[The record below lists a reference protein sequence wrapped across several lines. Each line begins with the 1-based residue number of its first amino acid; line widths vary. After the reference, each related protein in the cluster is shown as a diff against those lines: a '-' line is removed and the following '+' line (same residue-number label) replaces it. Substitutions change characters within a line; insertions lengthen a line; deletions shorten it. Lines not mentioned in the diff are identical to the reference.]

1 MLLGWIT
8 RSSSVGRRSFLLGEL
23 PLTWHVLGMKT
34 LPAMLGTPGL
44 LREFFILHLGLWS
57 ILCKEPTERIIND
70 KECDAQLLI
79 KRNSKHYALA
89 GELFKIGCP
98 VKHCV
103 HRPNVTW
110 CKHNG
115 TIFVPLEVG
124 PQRYTSW
131 EDNQSVFVLHFE
143 PIHLSDDG
151 LYRCSTNLNSE
162 VVNSHAVAIH
172 VTERTQNYSEHPLI
186 ISDIPDATN
195 VTGPSSMKERPDRT
209 WLLYTLFPLGAVLLL
224 LACVCL
230 LCFLKR
236 IQGKEK
242 KPSDLAGRETNLVDN
257 PMSSRA
263 NSQTLPSETGIY
275 DNDPWSS
282 MQEESELT
290 INLQLE
296 RNKQGIVYASL
307 NHCVIGKNPRQASSI
322 QEAPTEYASIC
333 VRS

>member
-1 MLLGWIT
+1 
-8 RSSSVGRRSFLLGEL
+8 
-23 PLTWHVLGMKT
+23 MKT
-34 LPAMLGTPGL
+34 LPAMLGTPRL
-44 LREFFILHLGLWS
+44 FREFFILHLGLWS
-57 ILCKEPTERIIND
+57 ILCEEPTKRND
-70 KECDAQLLI
+70 KECQVQLHI
-79 KRNSKHYALA
+79 TRNSEYDAWT
-89 GELFKIGCP
+89 GELFKIECP
-98 VKHCV
+98 VTYCV

-115 TIFVPLEVG
+115 TICVPLEVG
-124 PQRYTSW
+124 SQLRTSW
-131 EDNQSVFVLHFE
+131 QENQRDLVFVLHFE

-151 LYRCSTNLNSE
+151 LYSCSTNLNSV
-162 VVNSHAVAIH
+162 VVNSHS
-172 VTERTQNYSEHPLI
+172 VTIRVKERTQNYSEHPLI

-195 VTGPSSMKERPDRT
+195 ASGPSATEERPGRT
-209 WLLYTLFPLGAVLLL
+209 WLFYALLPLGALLLL

-242 KPSDLAGRETNLVDN
+242 KPSDLAGRDTNLVDI
-257 PMSSRA
+257 PVSSRTNHQA
-263 NSQTLPSETGIY
+263 LPSGTGIY

-282 MQEESELT
+282 MQDDSELT
-290 INLQLE
+290 ISLQSE

-307 NHCVIGKNPRQASSI
+307 NHCVIGRNPRQESSM

>member
-1 MLLGWIT
+1 
-8 RSSSVGRRSFLLGEL
+8 
-23 PLTWHVLGMKT
+23 
-34 LPAMLGTPGL
+34 MLGTPGL
-44 LREFFILHLGLWS
+44 LREFFILHLDRASLCSPGCPGTHFVDQAGLELRNPPAS
-57 ILCKEPTERIIND
+57 ASQVLGLQD
-70 KECDAQLLI
+70 KECDAQLFI
-79 KRNSKHYALA
+79 KRNSEHSALA
-89 GELFKIGCP
+89 GELFKIECP
-98 VKHCV
+98 VKYCV

-124 PQRYTSW
+124 PQLYTSW
-131 EDNQSVFVLHFE
+131 EENQRVSVFVLHFE

-151 LYRCSTNLNSE
+151 LYRCSTNVNSE
-162 VVNSHAVAIH
+162 VVNSHTVAIH

-186 ISDIPDATN
+186 MSDIPDATN
-195 VTGPSSMKERPDRT
+195 VSGPSTMKERPDRT
-209 WLLYTLFPLGAVLLL
+209 WLLYTLFPLGALLLL
-224 LACVCL
+224 LACVSL

-242 KPSDLAGRETNLVDN
+242 KPSDLAGRKTNLVDN
-257 PMSSRA
+257 PVSSRT

-290 INLQLE
+290 INAQLE

-307 NHCVIGKNPRQASSI
+307 NHCVIGKNPRQASNM

>member
-1 MLLGWIT
+1 
-8 RSSSVGRRSFLLGEL
+8 
-23 PLTWHVLGMKT
+23 MKT

-57 ILCKEPTERIIND
+57 ILCTEPTARID
-70 KECDAQLLI
+70 EKCPVQLHI
-79 KRNSKHYALA
+79 KRNSERSASA
-89 GELFKIGCP
+89 GELFEIKCP
-98 VKHCV
+98 VKYCV

-124 PQRYTSW
+124 PQLYTSW
-131 EDNQSVFVLHFE
+131 EKNQSVFVLHFE
-143 PIHLSDDG
+143 PIQLSDDG
-151 LYRCSTNLNSE
+151 LYRCSTNINSE
-162 VVNSHAVAIH
+162 VVNSHTVAIH
-172 VTERTQNYSEHPLI
+172 VTGTKTRQAGCKLGTLKVSKTQTERTQNYSEHPLI

-195 VTGPSSMKERPDRT
+195 VSGPSTMKERPGRT
-209 WLLYTLFPLGAVLLL
+209 WLLYTLFPLGALLLL

-230 LCFLKR
+230 LCCLKR

-242 KPSDLAGRETNLVDN
+242 KSSDLAGRETNLVD
-257 PMSSRA
+257 SSRT

-275 DNDPWSS
+275 DNDPWSG
-282 MQEESELT
+282 MQEESEL
-290 INLQLE
+290 NLQLE

-307 NHCVIGKNPRQASSI
+307 NHCVIERNPRQASNM

-333 VRS
+333 VKS